1 MSDSALVS
9 ICQPSDGA
17 EGQGQGQLLIKTV
30 KLAFSVTNNV
40 IRLKP
45 PSNVV
50 SPLEQALT
58 QHGMSLCLG
67 ETMPA
72 RVHSSLQCASAS
84 QYFLRNSLGKFSLL
98 ACLFVV

>member
-1 MSDSALVS
+1 MLSESTLVS
-9 ICQPSDGA
+9 IWHPSDGA

-58 QHGMSLCLG
+58 QHGMYRSL
-67 ETMPA
+67 TSRA
-72 RVHSSLQCASAS
+72 
-84 QYFLRNSLGKFSLL
+84 YFLTNSWREFGNDHQLPSWT
-98 ACLFVV
+98 

>member
-1 MSDSALVS
+1 MLSESTLVS
-9 ICQPSDGA
+9 VWHPSDEA
-17 EGQGQGQLLIKTV
+17 EGHGQGQLLIKTV

-58 QHGMSLCLG
+58 QHGMYFFSVQQRFCYK
-67 ETMPA
+67 
-72 RVHSSLQCASAS
+72 SILQAVFIDVGSI
-84 QYFLRNSLGKFSLL
+84 FRLTP
-98 ACLFVV
+98 